1 MANLVRNYTGK
12 VVAKGGTIRIN
23 GSGFSKNSFA
33 WLGDQKLTVKDYS
46 YDYVEYV
53 ALSTTGSY
61 TLYVGVSLENRNS
74 IGIVIIRD
82 LSSLHLYRPKKP
94 SVDESMNAML
104 GLMPRG
110 FAWYKGNGKSGS
122 ANDGNFAKLLR
133 GLSRVVVD
141 VYHLAISFKE
151 SLSPSHTD
159 SFDVWERELRL
170 PEPGVYTPN
179 SQRRREEIFRK
190 ACRKGGSTIPY
201 FKSIAALFN
210 TNMNV
215 YEYWKLED
223 RSKFEGVDFGDDDP
237 NFYWMLEIE
246 AESENW
252 YAYTCNDTCNDYL
265 QYWWN
270 APMESLF
277 DSVKPAHTKLIYTYY
292 ETERELVIVD
302 NSDNVIVDRNK
313 TPVAAAVLSGH
324 IVNPRSVV
332 LPSGEP
338 ALGIRVKDLPDAQND
353 DAYMLR
359 DSDVGGTTKA
369 AGVGESG
376 FDTLWENTPADPAED
391 EGD

>member
-23 GSGFSKNSFA
+23 GSGFSKNTFA

-53 ALSTTGSY
+53 AISTAGSY
-61 TLYVGVSLENRNS
+61 TLYVGVSLENRSS

-141 VYHLAISFKE
+141 VYRLVISFKE

-210 TNMNV
+210 VGVNV
-215 YEYWKLED
+215 YEYFKSPE
-223 RSKFEGVDFGDDDP
+223 KFENVYFGDDDP
-237 NFYWMLEIE
+237 NFFWMLEVE
-246 AESENW
+246 AKPEDWKEC
-252 YAYTCNDTCNDYL
+252 TCNDTCNDYL
-265 QYWWN
+265 QTWWN
-270 APMESLF
+270 VPFEALF
-277 DSVKPAHTKLIYTYY
+277 DAIKPAHTKLVYSYY
-292 ETERELVIVD
+292 ESEREFVIVD
-302 NSDNVIVDRNK
+302 DSGEVVVTPSNTPIAAIVMSGHVVNPGTAIVD
-313 TPVAAAVLSGH
+313 GH
-324 IVNPRSVV
+324 EV
-332 LPSGEP
+332 ET
-338 ALGIRVKDLPDAQND
+338 IRVKDLPDAEVND
-353 DAYMLR
+353 AAYVIR
-359 DSDVGGTTKA
+359 DSEEAGTTKA
-369 AGVGESG
+369 GIIGASA
-376 FDTLWENTPADPAED
+376 FDDLWNNTPAED
-391 EGD
+391 ESEGD

>member
-23 GSGFSKNSFA
+23 GSGFSKNTFA

-53 ALSTTGSY
+53 ALSTAGSY
-61 TLYVGVSLENRNS
+61 TLYVGVSLENRSS

-94 SVDESMNAML
+94 SADESMNAML

-141 VYHLAISFKE
+141 VYRLAISFKE

-210 TNMNV
+210 VHVDV
-215 YEYWKLED
+215 YEYWNPD
-223 RSKFEGVDFGDDDP
+223 HRSKFEGIDFGDDDP

-246 AESENW
+246 AQPEDW
-252 YAYTCNDTCNDYL
+252 KVCTCNDTCNDYL
-265 QYWWN
+265 QQWWN
-270 APMESLF
+270 VPLESMF
-277 DSVKPAHTKLIYTYY
+277 NVVKPAHTKLVYSYF
-292 ETERELVIVD
+292 ESERELVIADDD
-302 NSDNVIVDRNK
+302 NNVIVTDAG
-313 TPVAAAVLSGH
+313 TPIAATVMSGQV
-324 IVNPRSVV
+324 VNPGTAIVDGHAV
-332 LPSGEP
+332 DT
-338 ALGIRVKDLPDAQND
+338 IRVKDLPDAGSEA
-353 DAYMLR
+353 AYILR
-359 DSDVGGTTKA
+359 DSEDGGTTKMRSFT
-369 AGVGESG
+369 EEE
-376 FDTLWENTPADPAED
+376 FDELWDDTPAEE
-391 EGD
+391 EGDG